1 MMTQTR
7 IAVTNRTICYELY
20 KQAGLASAEDT
31 PLTCLSR
38 QIRVLLNN
46 NSYDKILVREKDL
59 SVEEYHEFI
68 ADIFSAQHSY
78 LSATNLTSNNFAS
91 PKNPLTI
98 NSRSDNSTLTKSICP
113 DEINIMPSRIIVH
126 NFPAV
131 AEEFGTDLHL
141 PFSIFTNLLG
151 HSGNSAQN
159 IFQNSL
165 SNSSVLTSD
174 TSVVTSDND
183 LTHSPSIAT
192 SGIDLTHENT
202 VAPATSSGYFRE
214 KYSHIKRI
222 GTSIHSVDDAVFA
235 ESHGADYITAGHI
248 FTTDCKKGLPGRGID
263 WLKSIC
269 NAVSIP
275 VYAIGGI
282 SDANVSMLSDC
293 NISGYCM
300 MSASMKPIL
309 SE

>member
-113 DEINIMPSRIIVH
+113 DGINIMPSRIIVH

-159 IFQNSL
+159 NFQNSL

>member
-78 LSATNLTSNNFAS
+78 RSATNLTSN
-91 PKNPLTI
+91 
-98 NSRSDNSTLTKSICP
+98 
-113 DEINIMPSRIIVH
+113 IIVH

-141 PFSIFTNLLG
+141 PFPIFTNLLG
-151 HSGNSAQN
+151 HSGNSAHN
-159 IFQNSL
+159 NFQNLL
-165 SNSSVLTSD
+165 SKSSVLTSD
-174 TSVVTSDND
+174 ASVITSNND
-183 LTHSPSIAT
+183 LTHGT
-192 SGIDLTHENT
+192 SVITSDNGLSHENT
-202 VAPATSSGYFRE
+202 TSATTSSDGFRR
-214 KYSHIKRI
+214 KYPHIKRI
-222 GTSIHSVDDAVFA
+222 GTSIHSVEDAVFA

>member
-78 LSATNLTSNNFAS
+78 RSATNLTSNNCTS

-98 NSRSDNSTLTKSICP
+98 NSRSDNSTLTKSICS
-113 DEINIMPSRIIVH
+113 DGFNIMSSRIIVH

-141 PFSIFTNLLG
+141 PFSMFTNLLCQ
-151 HSGNSAQN
+151 SGNSGQN
-159 IFQNSL
+159 NFQNSL
-165 SNSSVLTSD
+165 SNSSVLASD
-174 TSVVTSDND
+174 ASGTSVITSNND
-183 LTHSPSIAT
+183 LTHGT
-192 SGIDLTHENT
+192 SVITSDNGLSHENT
-202 VAPATSSGYFRE
+202 TSATTSSDGFRR
-214 KYSHIKRI
+214 KYPHIKRI
-222 GTSIHSVDDAVFA
+222 GTSIHSVEDAVFA

-248 FTTDCKKGLPGRGID
+248 FTTDCKKGFREEVLTG
-263 WLKSIC
+263 
-269 NAVSIP
+269 
-275 VYAIGGI
+275 
-282 SDANVSMLSDC
+282 
-293 NISGYCM
+293 
-300 MSASMKPIL
+300 
-309 SE
+309 

>member
-1 MMTQTR
+1 MTQTR

-20 KQAGLASAEDT
+20 KQAGLASAEDS

-59 SVEEYHEFI
+59 SVEKYHAFI

-78 LSATNLTSNNFAS
+78 PSATNLTSN
-91 PKNPLTI
+91 
-98 NSRSDNSTLTKSICP
+98 
-113 DEINIMPSRIIVH
+113 IIVH

-141 PFSIFTNLLG
+141 PFSMFTNLFG
-151 HSGNSAQN
+151 HSGNSTQN
-159 IFQNSL
+159 NFQNLL
-165 SNSSVLTSD
+165 SKSSVLTSNASVI
-174 TSVVTSDND
+174 TSNND
-183 LTHSPSIAT
+183 LTHGT
-192 SGIDLTHENT
+192 SVITSDNGLSHENT
-202 VAPATSSGYFRE
+202 TTSATTSSDSFRR
-214 KYSHIKRI
+214 KHPHVNRI
-222 GTSIHSVDDAVFA
+222 GTSIHSVEDAVFA

-269 NAVSIP
+269 HAVSIP

-293 NISGYCM
+293 NIAGYCM

-309 SE
+309 SK

>member
-20 KQAGLASAEDT
+20 KQAGLASAEDS

-59 SVEEYHEFI
+59 SVEKYHAFI

-78 LSATNLTSNNFAS
+78 PSATNLTSN
-91 PKNPLTI
+91 
-98 NSRSDNSTLTKSICP
+98 
-113 DEINIMPSRIIVH
+113 IIVH

-141 PFSIFTNLLG
+141 PFSMFTNLFG
-151 HSGNSAQN
+151 HSGNSTQN
-159 IFQNSL
+159 NFQNLL
-165 SNSSVLTSD
+165 SKSSVLTSNASVI
-174 TSVVTSDND
+174 TSNND
-183 LTHSPSIAT
+183 LTHGT
-192 SGIDLTHENT
+192 SVITSDNGLSHENT
-202 VAPATSSGYFRE
+202 TTSATTSSDSFRR
-214 KYSHIKRI
+214 KHPHVNRI
-222 GTSIHSVDDAVFA
+222 GTSIHSVEDAVFA

-269 NAVSIP
+269 HAVSIP

-293 NISGYCM
+293 NIAGYCM

-309 SE
+309 SK

>member
-78 LSATNLTSNNFAS
+78 RSATNLTSNNCTS

-98 NSRSDNSTLTKSICP
+98 NSRSDNSTLTKSICS
-113 DEINIMPSRIIVH
+113 DGFNIMSSRIIVH

-141 PFSIFTNLLG
+141 PFSMFTNLLCQ
-151 HSGNSAQN
+151 SGNSGQN
-159 IFQNSL
+159 NFQNSL
-165 SNSSVLTSD
+165 SNSSVL
-174 TSVVTSDND
+174 
-183 LTHSPSIAT
+183 A
-192 SGIDLTHENT
+192 
-202 VAPATSSGYFRE
+202 
-214 KYSHIKRI
+214 
-222 GTSIHSVDDAVFA
+222 
-235 ESHGADYITAGHI
+235 
-248 FTTDCKKGLPGRGID
+248 
-263 WLKSIC
+263 
-269 NAVSIP
+269 
-275 VYAIGGI
+275 
-282 SDANVSMLSDC
+282 SDA
-293 NISGYCM
+293 SGT
-300 MSASMKPIL
+300 MSQIVI
-309 SE
+309 

>member
-1 MMTQTR
+1 MTMNTR
-7 IAVTNRTICYELY
+7 IAVTNRTICYDLY
-20 KQAGLASAEDT
+20 KQAGLANAEDT

-38 QIRVLLNN
+38 QICVLLNN
-46 NSYDKILVREKDL
+46 NSYDNILIREKDL
-59 SVEEYHEFI
+59 SEEEYHAFI

-78 LSATNLTSNNFAS
+78 PSATNLSSNNYAS

-98 NSRSDNSTLTKSICP
+98 NSRSDNSTLAKSICS
-113 DEINIMPSRIIVH
+113 DGFNIMSSRIIVH

-141 PFSIFTNLLG
+141 PFSMFTNLLG
-151 HSGNSAQN
+151 LSGNSEQN
-159 IFQNSL
+159 NFQNFL
-165 SNSSVLTSD
+165 SNSSVLASD
-174 TSVVTSDND
+174 ASVVTSDNG
-183 LTHSPSIAT
+183 LS
-192 SGIDLTHENT
+192 HENAT
-202 VAPATSSGYFRE
+202 TSATTSSDSFRR
-214 KYSHIKRI
+214 KYPHVKRI
-222 GTSIHSVDDAVFA
+222 GTSIHSVENAIFA

-263 WLKSIC
+263 WLNAIC
-269 NAVSIP
+269 NVVSIP

-282 SDANVSMLSDC
+282 SDINVSMLSDC
-293 NISGYCM
+293 NIAGYCM